1 MFYGIPKI
9 TLLVN
14 NVNYTFTLNEQL
26 QVTLNGEVLETDLI
40 YNFYQVCFNT
50 KVEESRKSNFL
61 KPLQDQNIYFRV
73 IQNFSNLKTKFILC
87 ENLVFYYHYKYE
99 IVGDYCLGIYRYVT
113 LINIENNNMSDPSF
127 INKLICFKQICKIH
141 LGLLAE

>member
-1 MFYGIPKI
+1 MLYGIPKI

-26 QVTLNGEVLETDLI
+26 QVTLNDKVLESDLI

-50 KVEESRKSNFL
+50 KVELRPSNFL

-73 IQNFSNLKTKFILC
+73 IEDFSNVKTKFVLN
-87 ENLVFYYHYKYE
+87 ENLIFYYYYNYCL
-99 IVGDYCLGIYRYVT
+99 VGDYDTGTYRYTT
-113 LINIENNNMSDPSF
+113 LINVENNNMIDADF
-127 INKLICFKQICKIH
+127 INKLICLKQICKIH
-141 LGLLAE
+141 LGNIVD